1 MNNYIKILVVDD
13 EKDSRETYKMLLESQ
28 DFTAETVE
36 SAEQAMAFL
45 EKEFCR
51 IVISDITMP
60 GMDGLQ
66 LLQELK
72 KRYQNDIEVIMA
84 TGYGTIESAV
94 EAMKLGAF
102 GYFVKSHNPDELL
115 MEIKKAISSLEME
128 NMKNIRSDSPAK
140 YLLQSKNPKMQQV
153 WNLVDLVA
161 DSGANVLIT
170 GESGTGKEII
180 AEEIHRRS
188 SRSEKPFIAMNCQQ
202 YPHNLLESELFGHE
216 KGAYTG
222 AVSRRIGKLEQAA
235 GGTVFLDEI
244 GDLSMDV
251 QVMLLRVL
259 EKKEIERI
267 GSNTLIPV
275 NFRLLTATN
284 RSIEELIHEKKF
296 RQDFLY
302 RINTIEI
309 NLPPLRERK
318 EDIPDFIEFF
328 IHKYERETGKTI
340 HQIESAAMDYLL
352 HHEYVG
358 NIREMKNLIERL
370 VILSGDSGILSLG
383 AGFWNAGAETN
394 GRQGEMTEGRAFGD
408 VSYKEA
414 KANFDREFILSML
427 QVTNGNITKAAEKM
441 GMSRR
446 QLFNKIVELQIDVN
460 AMK

>member
-13 EKDSRETYKMLLESQ
+13 ERDSRETYKMLLESQ
-28 DFTAETVE
+28 GYVTETAE
-36 SAEQAMAFL
+36 SGEQALALL
-45 EKEFCR
+45 EKEFCH
-51 IVISDITMP
+51 IVISDVMMP

-66 LLQELK
+66 LLEEIK
-72 KRYQNDIEVIMA
+72 KRHQNRIEVIMA
-84 TGYGTIESAV
+84 TGFGTIESAV

-115 MEIKKAISSLEME
+115 MEIQKATSSLELE
-128 NMKNIRSDSPAK
+128 NMKTIRSEEPRK
-140 YLLQSKNPKMQQV
+140 YLLESRNPKMQQV

-188 SRSEKPFIAMNCQQ
+188 SRREKPFIAMNCQQ
-202 YPHNLLESELFGHE
+202 YPHDLLESELFGHE

-222 AVSRRIGKLEQAA
+222 AISRRIGKLEQAA

-244 GDLSMDV
+244 GDLSLEV

-284 RSIEELIHEKKF
+284 RPIEELIREKKF

-309 NLPPLRERK
+309 KLPPLRERR
-318 EDIPDFIEFF
+318 EDLPDFIEFF
-328 IHKYERETGKTI
+328 IRKFEKETGKTI
-340 HQIESAAMDYLL
+340 HRVEDAAMEYLL
-352 HHEYVG
+352 NHEYVG
-358 NIREMKNLIERL
+358 NIRELKNLIERL
-370 VILSGDSGILSLG
+370 VILSGDSGVLSL
-383 AGFWNAGAETN
+383 AGGGWSGPEEGMEMAEKD
-394 GRQGEMTEGRAFGD
+394 FSD
-408 VSYKEA
+408 VTYKEA
-414 KANFDREFILSML
+414 RANFDREFILSML
-427 QVTNGNITKAAEKM
+427 QVTNGNITKAAERM
-441 GMSRR
+441 GLSRR
-446 QLFNKIVELQIDVN
+446 QLFNKIVELQIDVS

>member
-13 EKDSRETYKMLLESQ
+13 ERDSRETYKMLLESQ
-28 DFTAETVE
+28 GYVTETAE
-36 SAEQAMAFL
+36 SGEQALALL
-45 EKEFCR
+45 EKEFCH
-51 IVISDITMP
+51 IVISDVMMP

-66 LLQELK
+66 LLEEIK
-72 KRYQNDIEVIMA
+72 KRHQNRIEVIMA
-84 TGYGTIESAV
+84 TGFGTIESAV

-115 MEIKKAISSLEME
+115 MEIQKATSSLELE
-128 NMKNIRSDSPAK
+128 NMKAIRSEEPRK
-140 YLLQSKNPKMQQV
+140 YLLESRNPKMQQV

-188 SRSEKPFIAMNCQQ
+188 SRREKPFIAMNCQQ
-202 YPHNLLESELFGHE
+202 YPHDLLESELFGHE

-222 AVSRRIGKLEQAA
+222 AISRRIGKLEQAA

-244 GDLSMDV
+244 GDLSLEV

-284 RSIEELIHEKKF
+284 RPIEELIREKKF

-309 NLPPLRERK
+309 KLPPLRERR
-318 EDIPDFIEFF
+318 EDLPDFIEFF
-328 IHKYERETGKTI
+328 IRKFEKETGKTI
-340 HQIESAAMDYLL
+340 HRVEDAAMEYLL
-352 HHEYVG
+352 NHEYVG
-358 NIREMKNLIERL
+358 NIRELKNLIERL
-370 VILSGDSGILSLG
+370 VILSGDSGVLFL
-383 AGFWNAGAETN
+383 AGGGWSGPEEGMEMAEKD
-394 GRQGEMTEGRAFGD
+394 FSD
-408 VSYKEA
+408 VTYKEA
-414 KANFDREFILSML
+414 RANFDREFILSML
-427 QVTNGNITKAAEKM
+427 QVTNGNITKAAERM
-441 GMSRR
+441 GLSRR
-446 QLFNKIVELQIDVN
+446 QLFNKIVELQIDVS